1 MLIINNVEIE
11 VPLKYLSNFW
21 RTLCEIDLILPWS
34 TDCVLF
40 FTVGATKFKITGNI
54 KKKIF
59 ENENPEK
66 IVNTVEKIL
75 NFDNQQKGKG
85 RSRMLASRPSD
96 LVHIAKVSD
105 YSNISN
111 Y

>member
-54 KKKIF
+54 
-59 ENENPEK
+59 
-66 IVNTVEKIL
+66 
-75 NFDNQQKGKG
+75 
-85 RSRMLASRPSD
+85 
-96 LVHIAKVSD
+96 
-105 YSNISN
+105 
-111 Y
+111 